1 MWHAG
6 YTEALVKRAQLE
18 DQFAAATNYQDTAR
32 IAALIHRH
40 DDALGLTPAGAAKLH
55 LHFVDEPP
63 EPKLSPEEQRNVTP
77 IRGRLKGVRE

>member
-55 LHFVDEPP
+55 LQFVDEPP
-63 EPKLSPEEQRNVTP
+63 EPTVPTEAKNVTP